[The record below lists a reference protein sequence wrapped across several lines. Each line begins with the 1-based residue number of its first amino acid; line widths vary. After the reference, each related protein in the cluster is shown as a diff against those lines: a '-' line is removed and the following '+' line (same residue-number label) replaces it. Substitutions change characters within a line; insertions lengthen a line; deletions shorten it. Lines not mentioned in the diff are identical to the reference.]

1 MKTSHI
7 RLLTLA
13 LLMPGL
19 LIISAC
25 GKRKTKKTTTM
36 SEINIPTAED
46 GVKMFDE
53 NIGEF
58 ALVDDVARAQELST
72 TDSMQVADAHISAD
86 DFAWIDNDGNEG
98 FKKVF
103 FDFDKFSIR
112 NDQQAS
118 LAHNIDRAQG
128 MVKENPDK
136 KVTIVV
142 NGHSCSSAGSAAY
155 NLALSE
161 KRARVVADK
170 LVAAGVPQDNI
181 KIVGRGFEVPAV
193 DKNGNQVRGSK
204 SQQWPN
210 RRDEI
215 ILIG

>member
-1 MKTSHI
+1 
-7 RLLTLA
+7 
-13 LLMPGL
+13 MPGL
-19 LIISAC
+19 LIISGC
-25 GKRKTKKTTTM
+25 GKRKAKKTTTM

-58 ALVDDVARAQELST
+58 ALVDDVARAQELSAA
-72 TDSMQVADAHISAD
+72 DLQVADANISAD
-86 DFAWIDNDGNEG
+86 DFAWIDNDSSEG

-112 NDQQAS
+112 NDQEAS
-118 LAHNIDRAQG
+118 LAYNIDRAQG

-170 LVAAGVPQDNI
+170 LVAAGVPQDSI

-193 DKNGNQVRGSK
+193 DKNGNQVRGTK

-215 ILIG
+215 ILVG